1 MAFDAFLKLTD
12 IKGESQ
18 VKGFE
23 DQIQIESFHWGVA
36 QSGTIGGGGGGGA
49 GVASR
54 QDFLFTAGS
63 SKASP
68 ELFIAC
74 VTGEH
79 IKEGLLTLRSAGQ
92 QQTTFSTVKLT
103 DVVIAGYDQAGS
115 DDGAAPVDEFS
126 LRYGKLE
133 FTYNAVKAA
142 FDFIK
147 QTKT

>member
-36 QSGTIGGGGGGGA
+36 NSGSFSGGGGGA

-54 QDFLFTAGS
+54 QDFLFTAAS

-68 ELFIAC
+68 KLFVTC
-74 VTGEH
+74 VTGKH
-79 IKEGLLTLRSAGQ
+79 IKEGLLTLRSAGGS
-92 QQTTFSTVKLT
+92 QTTFSTIKLT
-103 DVVIAGYDQAGS
+103 DLLISVYDQAGS
-115 DDGAAPVDEFS
+115 DDGATPMDEFA
-126 LRYGKLE
+126 LRYSKIE
-133 FTYNAVKAA
+133 FAYNGESAS
-142 FDFIK
+142 FDFLTQK
-147 QTKT
+147 A

>member
-36 QSGTIGGGGGGGA
+36 LEGGIPTGGGGTSGI
-49 GVASR
+49 ASR

-68 ELFIAC
+68 QLFAAC
-74 VTGEH
+74 VTGEL
-79 IKEGLLTLRSAGQ
+79 IKEGLLTLRGAGESPSN
-92 QQTTFSTVKLT
+92 FSTIKLST
-103 DVVIAGYDQAGS
+103 VQLSSYDQAGS
-115 DDGAAPVDEFS
+115 DDGASPVDEFS
-126 LRYGKLE
+126 VRYQKIE
-133 FTYNAVKAA
+133 FTYNGEQAS
-142 FDFIK
+142 FDFLK
-147 QTKT
+147 NVKG

>member
-1 MAFDAFLKLTD
+1 MAFDAFLKLGD

-36 QSGTIGGGGGGGA
+36 QSGTIGGGGAGA
-49 GVASR
+49 GIASR

-68 ELFIAC
+68 RLFLAC

-79 IKEGLLTLRSAGQ
+79 IKEGLLSLRTAAQSPS
-92 QQTTFSTVKLT
+92 TFSTVKLT
-103 DVVIAGYDQAGS
+103 DVILAGYDQAGV
-115 DDGAAPVDEFS
+115 DDGAPMDEFS
-126 LRYGKLE
+126 LRYGKIE
-133 FTYNAVKAA
+133 FTYNGEEAS
-142 FDFIK
+142 FDFLK
-147 QTKT
+147 NVKG